1 MKIMAF
7 KFFNDLQ
14 AYKCFVEL
22 APGAAKTKK
31 IIFVNVTL
39 GFSRRADSRRGQFH
53 KSIESCSS
61 SVDL

>member
-1 MKIMAF
+1 MAF

-14 AYKCFVEL
+14 AYKRFVEL

-39 GFSRRADSRRGQFH
+39 GFSRRADSRWGQFH
-53 KSIESCSS
+53 KSIESS
-61 SVDL
+61 